1 MSLHQPDLEPWKPN
15 ELPMQG
21 GRTIQRTDL
30 LLDSPLLELNA
41 WLGLARACAHS
52 ARVQAILL
60 ALQGDLQQILKP
72 LTALD
77 DSSNHR
83 SLSLPMERLGWLDEI
98 REALERERPTYEF
111 PDLPGDTVSG
121 AILDLLSII
130 TQRIRSQ
137 LHQTERQIDPTIE
150 GYLERLPRLLFAL
163 ARYEETQAAPYR

>member
-1 MSLHQPDLEPWKPN
+1 MSLYRPDFEPWKPN
-15 ELPMQG
+15 ELQTRG

-30 LLDSPLLELNA
+30 RLDSPLLELNA

-60 ALQGDLQQILKP
+60 ALQRDLQQMLKQ
-72 LTALD
+72 LIALD
-77 DSSNHR
+77 DSPNHH
-83 SLSLPMERLGWLDEI
+83 SSFLPMERIGWLDEI
-98 REALERERPTYEF
+98 RETLERERSTYEF

-130 TQRIRSQ
+130 TQRISSQ
-137 LHQTERQIDPTIE
+137 LHQTEGQIDPTIE

-163 ARYEETQAAPYR
+163 ARYEEAQAAPQR